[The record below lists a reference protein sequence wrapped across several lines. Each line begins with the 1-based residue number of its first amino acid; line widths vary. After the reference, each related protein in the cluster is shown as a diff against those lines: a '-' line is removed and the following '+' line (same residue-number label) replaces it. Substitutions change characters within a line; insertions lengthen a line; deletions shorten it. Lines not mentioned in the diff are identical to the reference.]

1 MSAIRGRI
9 RDRFR
14 DMAVGMDSAFD
25 LFQQPVRET
34 HPWYWDWLE
43 LRQDFEDTGRDMRQ
57 AMGMIDERGR
67 QHDTVE

>member
-1 MSAIRGRI
+1 
-9 RDRFR
+9 
-14 DMAVGMDSAFD
+14 MDSAFD